1 MSVNSNTISFPGAFS
16 GAYLNTAA
24 GSWQRNLSGVKL
36 WVFVPE
42 AEVGPDELTSLANG
56 ENEWL
61 PLGKQRLVVLEENDV
76 LFVPPGLRLVQAWH
90 TPMMCLT
97 EQGMLWDDLS
107 VLSILESM
115 PLGREDQ
122 TVQDTRTAQQLFRMI
137 NNLDCL
143 IREQPDRFR
152 RSMTQDEFVA
162 RFHEASQSWLRFFPN
177 GSRIQ

>member
-1 MSVNSNTISFPGAFS
+1 
-16 GAYLNTAA
+16 
-24 GSWQRNLSGVKL
+24 
-36 WVFVPE
+36 VPE
-42 AEVGPDELTSLANG
+42 AEVDPGKLASLANG
-56 ENEWL
+56 ENDWL

-90 TPMMCLT
+90 TPTMCLT

-107 VLSILESM
+107 VLSILEGM

-122 TVQDTRTAQQLFRMI
+122 PVQDDRTAQQLSRMI

-152 RSMTQDEFVA
+152 RSMAQDEFMA
-162 RFHEASQSWLRFFPN
+162 RFREASQSWLRFCPN
-177 GSRIQ
+177 GVRAQ